1 MECMKYIGLLAFIL
15 LIAGVATSASAFHIE
30 REQISAAPDSLTTR
44 ENVTIS
50 ELIRFEYLNGST
62 FPENHF
68 VRCRSDL
75 DEVRWT
81 YEVMVDGDL
90 RLRETNK
97 DPSFSISGFVLSYHE
112 HAGQSMKVNLTVE
125 GRVPEK
131 PVGTEITLLKVWQVD
146 PTGAPLPESHYTY
159 LKEGRI
165 TKKFMPP
172 TPEPTPT
179 PAPTILSISSMPEG
193 ALVFVDD
200 RVEGTTPCTIRD
212 IGAGEHTVS
221 VNLTGHHIWSSS
233 IDVEGSR
240 TTRISAILQPVPKEE
255 GIPVIGGVI
264 EAVTG
269 VFSGGEDE
277 KAGPEGEEGKGDE
290 GIPVIGGVIEF
301 ITGFFSGEDKPAEGG
316 MDERLAR
323 LAELEI
329 EDDSD

>member
-200 RVEGTTPCTIRD
+200 RVEGTTPCTIEGHQGQGSIPSPYNPHRPPHMVV
-212 IGAGEHTVS
+212 EHRRGRKQ
-221 VNLTGHHIWSSS
+221 NNQDFGHSS
-233 IDVEGSR
+233 
-240 TTRISAILQPVPKEE
+240 
-255 GIPVIGGVI
+255 
-264 EAVTG
+264 
-269 VFSGGEDE
+269 
-277 KAGPEGEEGKGDE
+277 AGPERRGD
-290 GIPVIGGVIEF
+290 
-301 ITGFFSGEDKPAEGG
+301 SGHRRSHRDGRR
-316 MDERLAR
+316 RL
-323 LAELEI
+323 
-329 EDDSD
+329 